1 MEEFE
6 LKDEQQEESVKTTLA
21 ETDLELDD
29 AEKKPLMQATREKV
43 EAIADNVKEGAAK
56 AFQFVKEHKKIA
68 AGTVAVIGAVAYVAN
83 NSHEK
88 DQQLEK
94 NARLTEENA
103 RLTEENT
110 RLTEENTRLSDD
122 LVIEREVSDRLA
134 SRVVELEN
142 LCDEKD
148 GYFRETISDGLRHGS
163 SLAGKHMAD
172 RRQYLNEG

>member
-110 RLTEENTRLSDD
+110 RLSDD

-142 LCDEKD
+142 LCDDKD

>member
-6 LKDEQQEESVKTTLA
+6 LKDERQEEGVKTTLT
-21 ETDLELDD
+21 ETDLELND

-43 EAIADNVKEGAAK
+43 EAIPYIVKEGTAK
-56 AFQFVKEHKKIA
+56 AVQFVKEHKKGIV
-68 AGTVAVIGAVAYVAN
+68 AGTVAAIGAVAYVAN
-83 NSHEK
+83 NSHER
-88 DQQLEK
+88 DRLLEK

-103 RLTEENT
+103 
-110 RLTEENTRLSDD
+110 RLSDD

-148 GYFRETISDGLRHGS
+148 DYFRETISDGLRHGS

-172 RRQYLNEG
+172 RRQYLNEE

>member
-110 RLTEENTRLSDD
+110 RLSDD

-172 RRQYLNEG
+172 RRHYLNEG

>member
-6 LKDEQQEESVKTTLA
+6 LKDEQQEESVKTMLT

-43 EAIADNVKEGAAK
+43 EAIPDIVREGAAK
-56 AFQFVKEHKKIA
+56 AVEGAVKAVQFAKEHKKEIA
-68 AGTVAVIGAVAYVAN
+68 AGTVAVIGAVAYVAD

-88 DQQLEK
+88 DQLLEK
-94 NARLTEENA
+94 NARLMEENA
-103 RLTEENT
+103 Q
-110 RLTEENTRLSDD
+110 LSDD

-148 GYFRETISDGLRHGS
+148 DYFRETISDGLRHGS

>member
-6 LKDEQQEESVKTTLA
+6 LKDEQQEENVKTMLT
-21 ETDLELDD
+21 ETDLEHDD

-43 EAIADNVKEGAAK
+43 EAIPDIVREGAAK
-56 AFQFVKEHKKIA
+56 AVQLVKEHKKEIVAWA
-68 AGTVAVIGAVAYVAN
+68 AAIGAVAYVAN

-88 DQQLEK
+88 DQLLEK
-94 NARLTEENA
+94 
-103 RLTEENT
+103 NT
-110 RLTEENTRLSDD
+110 RLTEENAQLSDD

-148 GYFRETISDGLRHGS
+148 DYFRETISDGLRHGS

>member
-6 LKDEQQEESVKTTLA
+6 LKDEQQEESVKTALA

-29 AEKKPLMQATREKV
+29 AEKKSLMQATREKV

-56 AFQFVKEHKKIA
+56 AFQFAKEHKKIA

-110 RLTEENTRLSDD
+110 RLSDD

-148 GYFRETISDGLRHGS
+148 DYFRETISDGLRHGS

>member
-6 LKDEQQEESVKTTLA
+6 LKDERQEEGVKTTLT
-21 ETDLELDD
+21 ETDLELND

-43 EAIADNVKEGAAK
+43 EAIPYIVKEGAVK
-56 AFQFVKEHKKIA
+56 AVQFVKEHKKGIV
-68 AGTVAVIGAVAYVAN
+68 AGTVAAIGAVAYVAN

-88 DQQLEK
+88 DQLLEK

-103 RLTEENT
+103 Q
-110 RLTEENTRLSDD
+110 LSDD

-148 GYFRETISDGLRHGS
+148 DYFRETISDGLRHGS

-172 RRQYLNEG
+172 RRQYLNEE

>member
-6 LKDEQQEESVKTTLA
+6 FKDEQQEESVKTTLT

-43 EAIADNVKEGAAK
+43 EAIPDIVKERAAK
-56 AFQFVKEHKKIA
+56 AVQFVKEHKKGIVAWA
-68 AGTVAVIGAVAYVAN
+68 AAIGAVAYVAN

-88 DQQLEK
+88 DQLLEK
-94 NARLTEENA
+94 
-103 RLTEENT
+103 NT
-110 RLTEENTRLSDD
+110 RLTEENAQLSDD

-148 GYFRETISDGLRHGS
+148 DYFQETISDGLRHGS

-172 RRQYLNEG
+172 QRQYLNEG

>member
-6 LKDEQQEESVKTTLA
+6 LKDEQQEENVKTMLT
-21 ETDLELDD
+21 ETDLEHDD

-43 EAIADNVKEGAAK
+43 EAIPDIVREGAAK
-56 AFQFVKEHKKIA
+56 AVQLVKEHKKEIVA
-68 AGTVAVIGAVAYVAN
+68 WAAVIGAVAYVAN

-88 DQQLEK
+88 DQLLEK
-94 NARLTEENA
+94 
-103 RLTEENT
+103 NT
-110 RLTEENTRLSDD
+110 RLTEENAQLSDD

-148 GYFRETISDGLRHGS
+148 DYFRETISDGLRHGS

>member
-1 MEEFE
+1 MR
-6 LKDEQQEESVKTTLA
+6 K
-21 ETDLELDD
+21 
-29 AEKKPLMQATREKV
+29 KKPLMQATREKV

-88 DQQLEK
+88 DQLLEK

-103 RLTEENT
+103 Q
-110 RLTEENTRLSDD
+110 LSDD
-122 LVIEREVSDRLA
+122 LIIECEVSDRLA

-148 GYFRETISDGLRHGS
+148 DYFRETISDGLRHGS

>member
-6 LKDEQQEESVKTTLA
+6 LKDERQEEGVKTTLT
-21 ETDLELDD
+21 ETDLELND
-29 AEKKPLMQATREKV
+29 AEKKPLMHATREKV
-43 EAIADNVKEGAAK
+43 EAIPYIVKEGAAK
-56 AFQFVKEHKKIA
+56 AVQFVKEHKTGIV
-68 AGTVAVIGAVAYVAN
+68 AGTVAAIGAVAYVAN

-88 DQQLEK
+88 DQLLEK

-103 RLTEENT
+103 Q
-110 RLTEENTRLSDD
+110 LSDD

-148 GYFRETISDGLRHGS
+148 DYFRETISDGLRHGS

-172 RRQYLNEG
+172 RRQYLNEE

>member
-6 LKDEQQEESVKTTLA
+6 LKDERQEEGVKTTLT
-21 ETDLELDD
+21 ETDLELND
-29 AEKKPLMQATREKV
+29 AEKKPLMHATREKV
-43 EAIADNVKEGAAK
+43 EAIPYIVKEGAAK
-56 AFQFVKEHKKIA
+56 AVQFVKEHKKGIV
-68 AGTVAVIGAVAYVAN
+68 AGTVAAIGAVAYVAN

-88 DQQLEK
+88 DQLLEK
-94 NARLTEENA
+94 NA
-103 RLTEENT
+103 
-110 RLTEENTRLSDD
+110 RLSDD

-148 GYFRETISDGLRHGS
+148 DYFRETISDGLRHGS

-172 RRQYLNEG
+172 RRQYLNEE

>member
-83 NSHEK
+83 NSREK

-103 RLTEENT
+103 

-148 GYFRETISDGLRHGS
+148 DYFRETISDGLRHGS

>member
-6 LKDEQQEESVKTTLA
+6 LKDEQQEESVKTALA

-29 AEKKPLMQATREKV
+29 AEKKSLMQATREKV

-110 RLTEENTRLSDD
+110 RLSDD

-148 GYFRETISDGLRHGS
+148 DYFRETISDGLRHGS

>member
-43 EAIADNVKEGAAK
+43 EAIVDNVKEGAAK

-103 RLTEENT
+103 

>member
-6 LKDEQQEESVKTTLA
+6 LKDERQEENVKTALT
-21 ETDLELDD
+21 ETDPELDD

-43 EAIADNVKEGAAK
+43 EAIPDIVREGVAK
-56 AFQFVKEHKKIA
+56 AVQFVKEHKKEFV
-68 AGTVAVIGAVAYVAN
+68 AGTVAVIGTVAYVAN

-88 DQQLEK
+88 DQLQEK

-103 RLTEENT
+103 Q
-110 RLTEENTRLSDD
+110 LSDD

-148 GYFRETISDGLRHGS
+148 DYFRETISDGLRHGS

-172 RRQYLNEG
+172 RRQYLNEE

>member
-6 LKDEQQEESVKTTLA
+6 LKDEQQEESVKTTLT

-43 EAIADNVKEGAAK
+43 EAIPDIVREGAAK
-56 AFQFVKEHKKIA
+56 AAQFVKEHKQIVAWVA
-68 AGTVAVIGAVAYVAN
+68 AIGAVAYVAN

-88 DQQLEK
+88 DQLLEK
-94 NARLTEENA
+94 
-103 RLTEENT
+103 NT
-110 RLTEENTRLSDD
+110 RLTEENAQLSDD

-148 GYFRETISDGLRHGS
+148 DYFRETISDGLRHGS

>member
-21 ETDLELDD
+21 ETDLELDN

-110 RLTEENTRLSDD
+110 RLSDD

-148 GYFRETISDGLRHGS
+148 DYFRETISDGLRHGS

>member
-1 MEEFE
+1 METEMEEFE
-6 LKDEQQEESVKTTLA
+6 LKDEQQEESVKTTLT

-43 EAIADNVKEGAAK
+43 EAIAGNVKEGAAK
-56 AFQFVKEHKKIA
+56 AVQFVKEHKKIA

-88 DQQLEK
+88 DHLLEK

-103 RLTEENT
+103 Q
-110 RLTEENTRLSDD
+110 LSDD

-148 GYFRETISDGLRHGS
+148 DYFRETISDGLRHGS

-172 RRQYLNEG
+172 RRQYLNEE

>member
-6 LKDEQQEESVKTTLA
+6 LKDERQEEGVKTTLT
-21 ETDLELDD
+21 ETDLELND
-29 AEKKPLMQATREKV
+29 AEKNPLMHATREKV
-43 EAIADNVKEGAAK
+43 EAIPYIVKEGAAK
-56 AFQFVKEHKKIA
+56 AVQFVKEHKKGIV
-68 AGTVAVIGAVAYVAN
+68 AGTVAAIGAVAYVAN

-88 DQQLEK
+88 DQLLEK

-103 RLTEENT
+103 Q
-110 RLTEENTRLSDD
+110 LSDD

-148 GYFRETISDGLRHGS
+148 DYFRETISDGLRHGS

-172 RRQYLNEG
+172 RRQYLNEE

>member
-29 AEKKPLMQATREKV
+29 AEKKPLMQATREKM

-103 RLTEENT
+103 

>member
-1 MEEFE
+1 METEMEEFE
-6 LKDEQQEESVKTTLA
+6 LKDEQQEESVKTTLT

-43 EAIADNVKEGAAK
+43 EAIAGNVKEGAAK
-56 AFQFVKEHKKIA
+56 AVQFVKEHKKIA
-68 AGTVAVIGAVAYVAN
+68 AGTIAVIGAVAYVAN

-88 DQQLEK
+88 DQLLEK

-103 RLTEENT
+103 Q
-110 RLTEENTRLSDD
+110 LSDD

-134 SRVVELEN
+134 SRVAELEN

-172 RRQYLNEG
+172 RRQYLNEE

>member
-6 LKDEQQEESVKTTLA
+6 LKDEQQEESVKTMLT
-21 ETDLELDD
+21 ETDLEHDD

-43 EAIADNVKEGAAK
+43 AAIPDIVREGAAK
-56 AFQFVKEHKKIA
+56 AVQFVKEHEKEIA
-68 AGTVAVIGAVAYVAN
+68 GGTVAVIGAVAYVAN

-88 DQQLEK
+88 NQLLEK

-103 RLTEENT
+103 Q
-110 RLTEENTRLSDD
+110 LSDD

-134 SRVVELEN
+134 SRVVELKN

-148 GYFRETISDGLRHGS
+148 DYFRETISDGLRHGS

>member
-29 AEKKPLMQATREKV
+29 AEKKSLMQATREKV

-110 RLTEENTRLSDD
+110 RLSDD

>member
-110 RLTEENTRLSDD
+110 RLSDD

-148 GYFRETISDGLRHGS
+148 DYFRETISDGLRHGS

-172 RRQYLNEG
+172 RRQYLNQG

>member
-6 LKDEQQEESVKTTLA
+6 LKDEQQEESVKTTLT
-21 ETDLELDD
+21 ETDLELGD

-43 EAIADNVKEGAAK
+43 EAISDIVKEKAAK
-56 AFQFVKEHKKIA
+56 AIQFVKEHKKEI
-68 AGTVAVIGAVAYVAN
+68 AGTVAAIGVVAYVAN

-88 DQQLEK
+88 DQLQEK

-103 RLTEENT
+103 Q
-110 RLTEENTRLSDD
+110 LSDD

-142 LCDEKD
+142 LCEEKD
-148 GYFRETISDGLRHGS
+148 DYFRETISDGLRHGS
-163 SLAGKHMAD
+163 PLAGKHMAD
-172 RRQYLNEG
+172 RRQYLNEE

>member
-29 AEKKPLMQATREKV
+29 AGKKPLMQATREKV

-68 AGTVAVIGAVAYVAN
+68 AGAVAVIGAVAYVAN

-88 DQQLEK
+88 DQLLEK

-103 RLTEENT
+103 Q
-110 RLTEENTRLSDD
+110 LSDD
-122 LVIEREVSDRLA
+122 LIIECEVSDRLA

-148 GYFRETISDGLRHGS
+148 DYFRETISDGLRHGS

>member
-1 MEEFE
+1 MEAEMEEFE

-110 RLTEENTRLSDD
+110 RLSDD

>member
-110 RLTEENTRLSDD
+110 RLSDD

-148 GYFRETISDGLRHGS
+148 DYFRETISDGLRHGS

>member
-43 EAIADNVKEGAAK
+43 EAVVDNVKEGAAK

-103 RLTEENT
+103 

>member
-43 EAIADNVKEGAAK
+43 EAIPDIVKEGAAK

-88 DQQLEK
+88 DQLLEK

-103 RLTEENT
+103 Q
-110 RLTEENTRLSDD
+110 LSDD
-122 LVIEREVSDRLA
+122 LIIECEVSDRLA

-148 GYFRETISDGLRHGS
+148 DYFRETISDGLRHGS